1 MGNIIDHLTTLGAL
15 TLFEYEHPNAL
26 FGYGL
31 VHCGVAWPESYDVT
45 LDAAG
50 DAAASATVGYLR
62 LRHGHFR
69 AEVAERDGEIVFEAW
84 PSGDGMFDDDE
95 RFRHLE
101 AAVLCLDAW
110 RRARGL
116 PVPPICPAVEAAQRI
131 AAACAD
137 AIASERA
144 RGVSDGA
151 ISAALELALR
161 ASRSSEKTDDAPATS
176 SQD

>member
-1 MGNIIDHLTTLGAL
+1 MGNIIDNLTTLGAL
-15 TLFEYEHPNAL
+15 TLFEYEHPQAL

-31 VHCGVAWPESYDVT
+31 VHSGVAWPERYDVT

-62 LRHGHFR
+62 LRHGHFC
-69 AEVAERDGEIVFEAW
+69 AEIAERDGEIVFEAW

-95 RFRHLE
+95 RVRHLE

-116 PVPPICPAVEAAQRI
+116 PVPPIYPAMEAAQRI

-144 RGVSDGA
+144 RGVSDSA
-151 ISAALELALR
+151 IAAALELALR
-161 ASRSSEKTDDAPATS
+161 ASRSSENMDGAPATS
-176 SQD
+176 PQD

>member
-1 MGNIIDHLTTLGAL
+1 MGNIIDHLKTLQAL

-31 VHCGVAWPESYDVT
+31 VHSGVAWPERYDIT
-45 LDAAG
+45 LDATG
-50 DAAASATVGYLR
+50 DAAAHATIGYLR
-62 LRHGHFR
+62 LRHGHFS

-95 RFRHLE
+95 RVRHLE

-116 PVPPICPAVEAAQRI
+116 PVPTISPAMEAAQRI

-137 AIASERA
+137 AIAAERA

-151 ISAALELALR
+151 IAAALELALR
-161 ASRSSEKTDDAPATS
+161 ASRSAKEADSATTAS
-176 SQD
+176 PQD

>member
-1 MGNIIDHLTTLGAL
+1 MGNIIDHLTTLRAL
-15 TLFEYEHPNAL
+15 TLFEYEHPHAL

-31 VHCGVAWPESYDVT
+31 VHSGVAWPESYDIT
-45 LDAAG
+45 LDASG
-50 DAAASATVGYLR
+50 DGAPHTIIGYLR

-95 RFRHLE
+95 RVRHLE
-101 AAVLCLDAW
+101 AAVLCIDAW

-116 PVPPICPAVEAAQRI
+116 PVPPISPAMEAAQRI

-151 ISAALELALR
+151 IAAALELALR
-161 ASRSSEKTDDAPATS
+161 ASRSAKETDGATTVS
-176 SQD
+176 PQE